1 MSGDGILERIEALH
15 PWMVPARFAGVEVV
29 PGLNADT
36 GWTAEM
42 FRNHCW
48 HRTPLLVD
56 RVHERVGLK
65 DARLLDVACN
75 CGYFSARHAETGR
88 IGRVLGV
95 DGRREHVEQAHLYW
109 SDNRFMPEGAYDFRH
124 GDLLIDE
131 TWAMIEAEGPFDISL
146 CAGILYHVAD
156 YQGLLERILGVTR
169 EAVVIDTRITH
180 EAETA
185 ILEPRDLRF
194 NALAHKLEKVVPRLD
209 RIAAILTAAGWT
221 WTLIPPGFP
230 SMPGLDYSDDYTL
243 FNRVAIL
250 ARRAPA
256 ERCP

>member
-1 MSGDGILERIEALH
+1 MNGGSILERIEALH

-48 HRTPLLVD
+48 RRTPLLVD
-56 RVHERVGLK
+56 RVHERVALQ
-65 DARLLDVACN
+65 DASLLDVACN

-88 IGRVLGV
+88 FRHVLGV

-109 SDNRFMPEGAYDFRH
+109 SYNRFLPEGAYDFRQ
-124 GDLLIDE
+124 GDLLADD
-131 TWAMIEAEGPFDISL
+131 TWAMIETEGPFDISL

-156 YQGLLERILGVTR
+156 YRGLLERVLGVTR
-169 EAVVIDTRITH
+169 KAVIIDTRITH
-180 EAETA
+180 EAEAT
-185 ILEPRDLRF
+185 IVEPRDLRF

-209 RIAAILTAAGWT
+209 RIAGILTAAGWN
-221 WTLIPPGFP
+221 WTLIPPGFS

-243 FNRVAIL
+243 FNRVTIL
-250 ARRAPA
+250 AQREPSECRP
-256 ERCP
+256 